1 MTEKNQSATAAGERR
16 HFLRVRLVLV
26 GLPVVALFLFLVW
39 RSPPIT
45 EGAPPEETPPPTEQ
59 LSSDQALRVTLE
71 FLATSWVDVHSDG
84 ERTVSELR
92 VQGEAM
98 TVNADN
104 EIRLKLENADAA
116 KIEVNGEPFG
126 HGASDGE
133 EIVIGVEGIVIGA
146 SQEQL
151 AYHRQPSPAAES
163 GTGIRRRFGGRMSR
177 ASVKRWISYTEPD
190 GVYAAVLERDSEA
203 ALVANCK
210 SGSVTVGMQLD
221 FPRFTDAATPYVID
235 GRSYAGDWS
244 VDAGSQITVANDSV
258 LLAQRLSGGR
268 GFSFDGMYFTLSA
281 SKEHLA
287 TVLEACGQTLQTI
300 DPVPKSEPSRRASDQ
315 TAAERRLRA
324 KRSRPRAQPED
335 PCRSSD
341 YFTRLPIGG
350 WHLMTSRG
358 AVQVDSLFPVD
369 RNKIKRALEDI
380 GAGDD
385 VPLSTLLRYTGECP

>member
-1 MTEKNQSATAAGERR
+1 MTEKNQPPTTAGERR
-16 HFLRVRLVLV
+16 QFVLVRLVLVGLV

-45 EGAPPEETPPPTEQ
+45 EGAPPEETPPTTETPV
-59 LSSDQALRVTLE
+59 LVPPLRVTLE

-84 ERTVSELR
+84 ESTVSELR
-92 VQGEAM
+92 VQGESL
-98 TVNADN
+98 TVTADK
-104 EIRLKLENADAA
+104 EIRLKLGNADAA
-116 KIEVNGEPFG
+116 KIDVNGEPFE
-126 HGASDGE
+126 HGASDDE
-133 EIVIGVEGIVIGA
+133 EIVISA
-146 SQEQL
+146 SQEQV
-151 AYHRQPSPAAES
+151 ASHRTGKSS
-163 GTGIRRRFGGRMSR
+163 GGIRRRFGGHMSR
-177 ASVKRWISYTEPD
+177 ASAQRWIGYTEPD

-203 ALVANCK
+203 ALVVNCK
-210 SGSVTVGMQLD
+210 TGRVTAAMQLD

-244 VDAGSQITVANDSV
+244 VRAGSQIVVANDSV

-281 SKEHLA
+281 AKERLA
-287 TVLEACGQTLQTI
+287 TVLQACGLTLRTT
-300 DPVPKSEPSRRASDQ
+300 DPIPKSEPSKRSNHQ
-315 TAAERRLRA
+315 TPAERRLQA
-324 KRSRPRAQPED
+324 KRSRPRTQPED

-350 WHLMTSRG
+350 WHLMTPRG
-358 AVQVDSLFPVD
+358 AVQVDSLFPAD
-369 RNKIKRALEDI
+369 RNMIKRALDDI

>member
-1 MTEKNQSATAAGERR
+1 MTEKNQPATAAGERR
-16 HFLRVRLVLV
+16 NFVRTRLVLV

-45 EGAPPEETPPPTEQ
+45 EGAPPEGTPPPTEP

-92 VQGEAM
+92 VQGESM
-98 TVNADN
+98 TVNAGN
-104 EIRLKLENADAA
+104 EIRLKLENPDAA
-116 KIEVNGEPFG
+116 KIEVNGEPFE
-126 HGASDGE
+126 HGASDDE
-133 EIVIGVEGIVIGA
+133 EIVIGA

-151 AYHRQPSPAAES
+151 TYHRQTGPVPES
-163 GTGIRRRFGGRMSR
+163 GAGIRRRFAGQMNR
-177 ASVKRWISYTEPD
+177 ASVQRWIGYTEPD

-210 SGSVTVGMQLD
+210 SGSVTVGMQLE

-244 VDAGSQITVANDSV
+244 VHAGSRIVVANDSV

-281 SKEHLA
+281 AEEHLA
-287 TVLEACGQTLQTI
+287 TVLEACGQTLQTV
-300 DPVPKSEPSRRASDQ
+300 DPVPKSEPSKRASDQ

-324 KRSRPRAQPED
+324 KRSRPRTQPED

-358 AVQVDSLFPVD
+358 AIQVDSLFPAD
-369 RNKIKRALEDI
+369 RNKIKRALDDI

-385 VPLSTLLRYTGECP
+385 VPLPTLLRYTRECP